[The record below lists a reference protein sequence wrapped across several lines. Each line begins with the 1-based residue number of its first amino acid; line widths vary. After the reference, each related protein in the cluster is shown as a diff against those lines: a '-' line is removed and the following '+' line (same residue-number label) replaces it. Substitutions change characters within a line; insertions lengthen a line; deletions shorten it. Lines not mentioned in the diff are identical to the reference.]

1 MNLLTKEKLEEILNR
16 YNIKYK
22 YGTKQEVEEGLKL
35 FNDTLLKLK
44 QNPKEKED
52 TNIHIPLYIQK
63 EEDI

>member
-22 YGTKQEVEEGLKL
+22 YGTKQEVKEGLKL

-52 TNIHIPLYIQK
+52 TNI
-63 EEDI
+63 